1 MPRKLEQEI
10 DLTNALELQ
19 THRLE
24 QRRKI
29 VNCAW
34 QTKGICLG
42 KNKRQIKGIRAKI
55 PLYTTRDLDVA
66 PKGPLKMSFLAP
78 VSLYYIERKAVKHFH
93 ANIIECVQLELVAQ
107 NVSKQI
113 NILRLTQSLDK
124 STAIPISHATVY
136 NTFSHEILKLGNGSG
151 FRCYHCHQT
160 SKKCNNGDLD
170 EIHQKNCSQRKCTVM
185 KYETPVP
192 GRKVLAT
199 IRDCASSTEHDL
211 LRMVS
216 VELKTP
222 AKTLKRE
229 IEREVAPRS
238 QTLSR
243 ETFNSIENANPG
255 GSGTIGSVVTAAGAK
270 PKRTQCQTDLTSYAY
285 VKKPLSISRS
295 KDIDEQMLRWIVKG
309 FHAFRIV
316 EEDEFLK
323 LCDMLCPNYQVPSR
337 KTISNSLLQQQY
349 ESRREKIEEELEKIH
364 KFRIAANS
372 ELFRINRAIHW
383 NQTISGFGTTLYIN
397 IAYGIAEIAKYRILS
412 GLGRT

>member
-124 STAIPISHATVY
+124 S
-136 NTFSHEILKLGNGSG
+136 SG

-222 AKTLKRE
+222 AKTLKY
-229 IEREVAPRS
+229 
-238 QTLSR
+238 T
-243 ETFNSIENANPG
+243 
-255 GSGTIGSVVTAAGAK
+255 
-270 PKRTQCQTDLTSYAY
+270 
-285 VKKPLSISRS
+285 
-295 KDIDEQMLRWIVKG
+295 
-309 FHAFRIV
+309 
-316 EEDEFLK
+316 
-323 LCDMLCPNYQVPSR
+323 
-337 KTISNSLLQQQY
+337 
-349 ESRREKIEEELEKIH
+349 
-364 KFRIAANS
+364 IAANS